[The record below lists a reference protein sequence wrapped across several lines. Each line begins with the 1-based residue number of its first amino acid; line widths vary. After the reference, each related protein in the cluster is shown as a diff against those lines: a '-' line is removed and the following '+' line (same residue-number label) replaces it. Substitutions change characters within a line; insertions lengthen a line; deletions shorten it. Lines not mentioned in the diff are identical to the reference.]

1 MAEAQAQ
8 IYKIYKITSPQT
20 DKVYIGSTKQTLK
33 YRFSHH
39 KSGAKHKGKYYSSFD
54 LIQNY
59 SDCEIELIQE
69 VEVDQRYIRERY
81 WIEFYQDKC
90 VNERIPIRTKEET
103 REHQREYYEA
113 NREQIR
119 EHQRAY
125 RSENRDQIK
134 ENQREFYEAN
144 REQIREH
151 QREYYEANREQIN
164 AKITCE
170 CGSKITRGYM
180 SSYMSKHRKTMKHL
194 KFVQSITNQSSLDVE

>member
-113 NREQIR
+113 NREQI
-119 EHQRAY
+119 
-125 RSENRDQIK
+125 
-134 ENQREFYEAN
+134 
-144 REQIREH
+144 
-151 QREYYEANREQIN
+151 N